1 MKKVLITGVLGG
13 MGRAT
18 ATRLLEAGYTVYGI
32 DRAPVSDLPIE
43 YYSADLTN
51 AHSIEEAYQ
60 KIFQKTDT
68 LDGILHFA
76 GIYDLHSLVEIDEEK
91 FIRLFNVN
99 LFGIYR
105 VNKIFFP
112 LLKRGSRI
120 VITSSELAPLDPL
133 PFTGLYAVT
142 KAAVEKYAYSLRME
156 LALHEITVSVIR
168 PGAVKTDMLGASTK
182 ALDKF
187 CENTRLYECNADR
200 FRRIVNSVETSN
212 VFPDKIAKI
221 ALKALKAKRP
231 KYVYNVNRN
240 VLLKLLNVLP
250 QKLQVFIISKIL
262 KK

>member
-51 AHSIEEAYQ
+51 AHSVEDAYQ

-76 GIYDLHSLVEIDEEK
+76 GIYDLHSLIEIDEEK
-91 FIRLFNVN
+91 FLRLFNVN

-120 VITSSELAPLDPL
+120 ILTSSELAPLDPL

-156 LALHEITVSVIR
+156 VNLHGVLVSVIR

-182 ALDKF
+182 ALDEF